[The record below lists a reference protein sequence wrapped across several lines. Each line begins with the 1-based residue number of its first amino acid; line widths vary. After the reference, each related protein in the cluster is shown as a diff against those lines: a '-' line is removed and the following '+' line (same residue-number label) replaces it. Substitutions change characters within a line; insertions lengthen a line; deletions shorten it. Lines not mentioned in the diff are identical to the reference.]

1 MQSKR
6 HLALSLYS
14 LFALVSGVEAQA
26 IAPVLS
32 PPAGA
37 TAASIEHIDLS
48 VYAIAYAEGHQT
60 VYLTDSQ
67 SAVSEIALS
76 SANILGP
83 YHTVLDANSNI
94 ILSSKTVTAEGTI
107 TYPTIA
113 QATLSSHI
121 KEPVMILVPSNESL
135 PYQSIIIDQSLEH
148 FAMGSYMLINLSP
161 MKLRGTVG
169 SNQVE
174 VSTEGVTTIIPSS
187 EDEDSLNVHF
197 EYERPQGWKT
207 FARTRWMN
215 EKSKRSLLLAYLD
228 PQTKRMKIKGIPVKP
243 IPEAHRATP

>member
-1 MQSKR
+1 MQSTR
-6 HLALSLYS
+6 HLALMLYS
-14 LFALVSGVEAQA
+14 LFALVAGGQAQA
-26 IAPVLS
+26 VAPVLS
-32 PPAGA
+32 PPADA

-60 VYLTDSQ
+60 VYLTHSQ
-67 SAVSEIALS
+67 SAASEIALS
-76 SANILGP
+76 TANILGP
-83 YHTVLDANSNI
+83 YRVVLDASSNI
-94 ILSSKTVTAEGTI
+94 ILSSKEETEEGTI

-113 QATLSSHI
+113 QAALSSHI
-121 KEPVMILVPSNESL
+121 KEPVMILIPSTESL
-135 PYQSIIIDQSLEH
+135 PYQSIFIDQSLEH
-148 FAMGSYMLINLSP
+148 FAVGNYMLINLSP

-187 EDEDSLNVHF
+187 EDESSLNVHF

-215 EKSKRSLLLAYLD
+215 EKGKRSLLLAYLD

-243 IPEAHRATP
+243 IPVAHDATP